1 MNTLILT
8 RAHYRRRY
16 GNDVPELSIPSR
28 FLEEV
33 PTQLVENLGGQS
45 PAWSTPAYRSSYS
58 DKRSASDAHAPHF
71 NYEDESQE
79 APRANVRDFSVPRS
93 SAPKGQ
99 GAGAPPGSID
109 NIARFF
115 GGKAGAATARGVPQ
129 VSHLRPGRDGRPTM
143 DIPETN
149 GAKGLSKGQRVMHAK
164 YGEGTVLLREGDGED
179 AKLTVLFAR
188 HGMKKLIE
196 KFANLK
202 NI

>member
-45 PAWSTPAYRSSYS
+45 PAWSTPAYRSSF
-58 DKRSASDAHAPHF
+58 SAGRDRRTASEADSRHF

-79 APRANVRDFSVPRS
+79 APRANVRDFSDPRS
-93 SAPKGQ
+93 SASKSK
-99 GAGAPPGSID
+99 GAGAPPERSID
-109 NIARFF
+109 NIAHFF
-115 GGKAGAATARGVPQ
+115 GGKASA
-129 VSHLRPGRDGRPTM
+129 GRPTSFSRPTM
-143 DIPETN
+143 EIPTPN
-149 GAKGLSKGQRVMHAK
+149 GAKSLRKGQRVMHAK
-164 YGEGTVLLREGDGED
+164 YGEGTVLLREGEGED

-196 KFANLK
+196 KFANLRT
-202 NI
+202 I